1 MNVDI
6 NQEKSASYPIILKR
20 SVDPELIN
28 SLYKIKTIDLNKLK
42 DPSFGN
48 AKGSDYKLFEDNERI
63 TEQLKK
69 DLISITKKVVNS
81 DVFFRDSFFT
91 ILSGSSTITKHNHI
105 GPLDKFPNL
114 SLWKQKY
121 SLVYYLSIGDQ
132 DCEHPGILKLY
143 PNQNDTNPNK
153 EILPSEGMI
162 IIFPADR
169 YHSVKYEGKKDRII
183 VGVNFY
189 SI

>member
-20 SVDPELIN
+20 SVEPKLIN

-69 DLISITKKVVNS
+69 DLISITKKFS
-81 DVFFRDSFFT
+81 IQMFFSV
-91 ILSGSSTITKHNHI
+91 ILS
-105 GPLDKFPNL
+105 LLF
-114 SLWKQKY
+114 
-121 SLVYYLSIGDQ
+121 
-132 DCEHPGILKLY
+132 
-143 PNQNDTNPNK
+143 
-153 EILPSEGMI
+153 
-162 IIFPADR
+162 
-169 YHSVKYEGKKDRII
+169 
-183 VGVNFY
+183 
-189 SI
+189 